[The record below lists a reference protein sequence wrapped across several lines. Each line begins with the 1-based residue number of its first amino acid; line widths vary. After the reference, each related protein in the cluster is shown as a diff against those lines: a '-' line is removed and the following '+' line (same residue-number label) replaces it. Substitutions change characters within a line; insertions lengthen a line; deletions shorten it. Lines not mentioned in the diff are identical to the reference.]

1 MKKLALIAIC
11 AAMLTAC
18 SKEKKAQDAAVTTST
33 AEDSLSN
40 VLSQKDQELND
51 IMSTFNDIQ
60 QGLNEI
66 TAAQGRVTV
75 EKSRAE
81 NPANRQAI
89 LEDLKFIQSRLSQNR
104 SEIAKLK
111 QRLKNSSLKSTKIAA
126 TLQTTIDNLT
136 AELDQKNKQIEALR
150 DELAAKNIVISEQGK
165 QIDDLNTNVNT
176 LTESNTQKQ
185 RVVEAQDKTLNT
197 AYFVFGTKSELKEQ
211 KILQSGDVLRG
222 NNFNKDYFTKIDIR
236 TDKEIKLYS
245 KRAKLLTSHP
255 AGSYNLAKDSKGQYI
270 LYITNPNS
278 FWSVSK
284 YLVILVK

>member
-11 AAMLTAC
+11 AVMFTAC
-18 SKEKKAQDAAVTTST
+18 SKEKKAQDVTANLSN
-33 AEDSLSN
+33 AQDSLSN
-40 VLSQKDQELND
+40 IISQKDQELND

-75 EKSRAE
+75 EKSQAE
-81 NPANRQAI
+81 NPSNRRAI
-89 LEDLKFIQSRLSQNR
+89 LEDLKFIQTKLSQNR
-104 SEIAKLK
+104 AEIAKLK
-111 QRLKNSSLKSTKIAA
+111 QRLKNSSLRSTKIAT

-255 AGSYNLAKDSKGQYI
+255 AGSYNLSKDSKGQYI

>member
-1 MKKLALIAIC
+1 MKKLALFVIC

-18 SKEKKAQDAAVTTST
+18 SKEKKAQDAAVSTTT
-33 AEDSLSN
+33 AQDSLSN
-40 VLSQKDQELND
+40 LLSQKDQELND
-51 IMSTFNDIQ
+51 IMSSFNDIQ

-75 EKSRAE
+75 EKSNTE

-89 LEDLKFIQSRLSQNR
+89 MEDLKFIQAKLNQNKA
-104 SEIAKLK
+104 EIAKLK
-111 QRLKNSSLKSTKIAA
+111 QRLKSSSLKSTKIAA

-136 AELDQKNKQIEALR
+136 AELEQKNKQIEALR

-176 LTESNTQKQ
+176 LTESNNQKQ
-185 RVVEAQDKTLNT
+185 RVVDAQDKTLNT

-211 KILQSGDVLRG
+211 KILQSGDVLKG

-236 TDKEIKLYS
+236 TDREIKLYS
-245 KRAKLLTSHP
+245 KRARLLTSHP
-255 AGSYNLAKDSKGQYI
+255 AGSYNLSKDSKGQYI

>member
-1 MKKLALIAIC
+1 MKKLALFAIC
-11 AAMLTAC
+11 VAMLTAC

-40 VLSQKDQELND
+40 ILSQKDQELND

-75 EKSRAE
+75 EKSNAE
-81 NPANRQAI
+81 NPANRRAI
-89 LEDLKFIQSRLSQNR
+89 LEDLKFIQNKLAQNKT
-104 SEIAKLK
+104 EIARLK
-111 QRLKNSSLKSTKIAA
+111 QRLKNSSLSSTKIAS

-176 LTESNTQKQ
+176 LTESNNQKQ

-211 KILQSGDVLRG
+211 KILQSGNVLRG

-245 KRAKLLTSHP
+245 KRAKLLTTHP
-255 AGSYNLAKDSKGQYI
+255 AGSYNLTKDSKGQYI
-270 LYITNPNS
+270 LYITNPTS

>member
-1 MKKLALIAIC
+1 MKKLALFAIC
-11 AAMLTAC
+11 VAMLTAC
-18 SKEKKAQDAAVTTST
+18 SKEKKTQDAAVTTST

-40 VLSQKDQELND
+40 ILSQKDQELND

-75 EKSRAE
+75 EKSNAE
-81 NPANRQAI
+81 NPANRRAI
-89 LEDLKFIQSRLSQNR
+89 LEDLKFIQNKLAQNKT
-104 SEIAKLK
+104 EIARLK
-111 QRLKNSSLKSTKIAA
+111 QRLKNSSLNSTKIAS

-150 DELAAKNIVISEQGK
+150 DELAAKNIVINEQGK

-176 LTESNTQKQ
+176 LTESNNQKQ

-211 KILQSGDVLRG
+211 KILQSGNVLRG

-245 KRAKLLTSHP
+245 KRAKLLTTHP
-255 AGSYNLAKDSKGQYI
+255 AGSYNLTKDSKGQYI
-270 LYITNPNS
+270 LYITNPTS

>member
-18 SKEKKAQDAAVTTST
+18 SKDKKTQNASVNTSNV
-33 AEDSLSN
+33 EDSLSN
-40 VLSQKDQELND
+40 ILSQKDQELND

-75 EKSRAE
+75 EKSNAE

-89 LEDLKFIQSRLSQNR
+89 LEDLKFIQTRLSQNR
-104 SEIAKLK
+104 TEIARLK
-111 QRLKNSSLKSTKIAA
+111 QRLKNSSFRSTKIAS

-150 DELAAKNIVISEQGK
+150 DELAAKNIVISQQGK

-176 LTESNTQKQ
+176 LTESNNQKQ

-211 KILQSGDVLRG
+211 KILQRGDVLRG

-236 TDKEIKLYS
+236 TDREIKLYS

-255 AGSYNLAKDSKGQYI
+255 AGSYNLSKDSKGQYI
-270 LYITNPNS
+270 LYISNPTS

>member
-1 MKKLALIAIC
+1 MKKFALIAIC

-18 SKEKKAQDAAVTTST
+18 SKDKKTQNASVNTSNV
-33 AEDSLSN
+33 EDSLTN
-40 VLSQKDQELND
+40 ILSQKDQELND

-75 EKSRAE
+75 EKSNAE

-89 LEDLKFIQSRLSQNR
+89 LEDLKFIQTRLSQNR
-104 SEIAKLK
+104 TEIARLK
-111 QRLKNSSLKSTKIAA
+111 QRLKNSSFRSTKIAS

-150 DELAAKNIVISEQGK
+150 DELAAKNIVISQQGK

-176 LTESNTQKQ
+176 LTESNNQKQ

-211 KILQSGDVLRG
+211 KILQRGDVLRG

-236 TDKEIKLYS
+236 TDREIKLYS

-255 AGSYNLAKDSKGQYI
+255 AGSYNLSKDSKGQYI
-270 LYITNPNS
+270 LYISNPTS

>member
-11 AAMLTAC
+11 AALLTAC
-18 SKEKKAQDAAVTTST
+18 SKEKKGQETAVTTTT
-33 AEDSLSN
+33 AQDSLN
-40 VLSQKDQELND
+40 NLLAQKDQELND
-51 IMSTFNDIQ
+51 IMSSFNDIQ

-75 EKSRAE
+75 EKSNAE
-81 NPANRQAI
+81 NPSNRQAI
-89 LEDLKFIQSRLSQNR
+89 MEDLKFIQAKLNQNKA
-104 SEIAKLK
+104 EIAKLK
-111 QRLKNSSLKSTKIAA
+111 QRLKSSSLKSTKIAS

-136 AELDQKNKQIEALR
+136 AELEQKNKQIEALR

-176 LTESNTQKQ
+176 LTESNNQKQ

-211 KILQSGDVLRG
+211 KILQSGNVLRG

-270 LYITNPNS
+270 LYITNPNA

>member
-11 AAMLTAC
+11 AVMFTAC
-18 SKEKKAQDAAVTTST
+18 SKEKKAQDVTANLSN
-33 AEDSLSN
+33 AQDSLSN
-40 VLSQKDQELND
+40 IISQKDQELND

-66 TAAQGRVTV
+66 TVAQGRVTV
-75 EKSRAE
+75 EKSQAE
-81 NPANRQAI
+81 NPSNRRAI
-89 LEDLKFIQSRLSQNR
+89 LEDLKFIQTKLSQNR
-104 SEIAKLK
+104 AEIAKLK
-111 QRLKNSSLKSTKIAA
+111 QRLKNSSLRSTKIAT

-255 AGSYNLAKDSKGQYI
+255 AGSYNLSKDSKGQYI

>member
-1 MKKLALIAIC
+1 MKRLALFAIC
-11 AAMLTAC
+11 VAMLTAC

-40 VLSQKDQELND
+40 ILSQKDQELND

-75 EKSRAE
+75 EKSNAE
-81 NPANRQAI
+81 NPANRRAI
-89 LEDLKFIQSRLSQNR
+89 LEDLKFIQNKLAQNKT
-104 SEIAKLK
+104 EIARLK
-111 QRLKNSSLKSTKIAA
+111 QRLKNSSLKSTKIAS

-176 LTESNTQKQ
+176 LTESNNQKQ

-211 KILQSGDVLRG
+211 KILQSGNVLRG

-245 KRAKLLTSHP
+245 KRAKLLTTHP
-255 AGSYNLAKDSKGQYI
+255 AGSYNLTKDSKGQYI
-270 LYITNPNS
+270 LYITNPTS

>member
-1 MKKLALIAIC
+1 MKKFALFVIC

-18 SKEKKAQDAAVTTST
+18 SKEKKTQDAAVTTST
-33 AEDSLSN
+33 AQDSLSN
-40 VLSQKDQELND
+40 LLSQKDQELND
-51 IMSTFNDIQ
+51 IMSSFNDIQ

-75 EKSRAE
+75 EKSNAE
-81 NPANRQAI
+81 NPSNRQAI
-89 LEDLKFIQSRLSQNR
+89 MEDLKFIQTKLNQNKA
-104 SEIAKLK
+104 EIARLK
-111 QRLKNSSLKSTKIAA
+111 QRLQNSSLKSTKIAS

-136 AELDQKNKQIEALR
+136 AELEQKNKQIEALK

-176 LTESNTQKQ
+176 LTESNNQKQ

-211 KILQSGDVLRG
+211 KILQSGNVLKG

-255 AGSYNLAKDSKGQYI
+255 AGSYNLTKDSKGQYI

>member
-18 SKEKKAQDAAVTTST
+18 SKDKKPQNAGVNTSNV
-33 AEDSLSN
+33 EDSLSN
-40 VLSQKDQELND
+40 ILSQKDQELND

-75 EKSRAE
+75 EKSNAE

-89 LEDLKFIQSRLSQNR
+89 LEDLKFIQTRLSQNR
-104 SEIAKLK
+104 TEIARLK
-111 QRLKNSSLKSTKIAA
+111 QRLKNSSFRSTKIAS

-150 DELAAKNIVISEQGK
+150 DELAAKNIVISQQGK

-176 LTESNTQKQ
+176 LTESNNQKQ

-211 KILQSGDVLRG
+211 KILQRGDVLRG

-236 TDKEIKLYS
+236 SDREIKLYS

-255 AGSYNLAKDSKGQYI
+255 AGSYNLSKDSKGQYI
-270 LYITNPNS
+270 LYISNPTS